1 MKDKVDWQDVSSWN
15 MLKHVGT
22 HEANHRCCVTALCS
36 SPREVSLLRCHLSVF
51 VAVSP
56 CFTLVEALQRN
67 DSNDQT
73 VDIGWH
79 RLTSVDIGWLREMEK
94 TRQPVMARS
103 GEWGPEREK
112 ACRASIRRHSIS
124 AVCALL
130 SSFCLSSFASFAS
143 FAMYQRLVM
152 HCGYCPIPVLQSIAY
167 VFLAVF
173 RPFNREEE
181 TSFCDFM
188 WFHVISWFSSTNCQH
203 CITLSTIQW
212 PIMASNLRLSSTEES
227 SSCRAIQ
234 GLECECNTLLNC

>member
-1 MKDKVDWQDVSSWN
+1 M
-15 MLKHVGT
+15 
-22 HEANHRCCVTALCS
+22 
-36 SPREVSLLRCHLSVF
+36 PFVSLCC
-51 VAVSP
+51 
-56 CFTLVEALQRN
+56 CFTMFHPCRGVAEKWLKWPN
-67 DSNDQT
+67 
-73 VDIGWH
+73 GWH

-94 TRQPVMARS
+94 TRQLVQLVMARS

-152 HCGYCPIPVLQSIAY
+152 HCGYCPIPLLQSIAY

-173 RPFNREEE
+173 RPFNRKEE

-188 WFHVISWFSSTNCQH
+188 WFHVISCDFMWFH
-203 CITLSTIQW
+203 
-212 PIMASNLRLSSTEES
+212 
-227 SSCRAIQ
+227 
-234 GLECECNTLLNC
+234 GLVRQIVNIV